1 MMFKATSEATGG
13 HVSRRVLLHA
23 TVLAAAMPALVN
35 AALAAPNLDW
45 ATSLTTK
52 DAAARIARGD
62 MTAESYATALAGQA
76 ARVASLDI
84 FIAEDRE
91 AMLAGARAI
100 DQRRQAGEKLGPLAG
115 IPLLV
120 KDNIDTASLPT
131 TAGTPALAHN
141 RPMHDAAVLGRLL
154 GAGALLFGKTNMDE
168 LAGGA
173 TSDNAAFGAV
183 RNPYAP
189 DRIPGGSSGGTAA
202 GIAARVTTAGLG
214 TDTGGSSRIPASL
227 CGVVG
232 FRPTVG
238 RYPGGGH
245 VPSSHT
251 RDVIAPMART
261 VAGIAIMD
269 HVISGEPGATA
280 RPLRGLRLGLPKTYF
295 WSGLDPETEAV
306 AQDAVRRMR
315 AAGVE
320 FVDVDLPGLPELL
333 AQIAPILAYEAIS
346 DLRSYL
352 QQQRSPTT
360 VEQVVAG
367 IKSQDVAQFYHSFLA
382 SADVAA
388 YRTALDVYR
397 PQLQR
402 LFADAFRQS
411 GVSALCFPPT
421 PITAPPIGQQA
432 VVLGGK
438 EVPVLLAYFHNGNP
452 ASATGLPALV
462 IPAGLSRSG
471 LPVGLEFD
479 GPAGSDRMLL
489 SIGLAV
495 EKLLPPLPA
504 PRLA

>member
-367 IKSQDVAQFYHSFLA
+367 IKS
-382 SADVAA
+382 
-388 YRTALDVYR
+388 
-397 PQLQR
+397 
-402 LFADAFRQS
+402 
-411 GVSALCFPPT
+411 
-421 PITAPPIGQQA
+421 
-432 VVLGGK
+432 
-438 EVPVLLAYFHNGNP
+438 
-452 ASATGLPALV
+452 
-462 IPAGLSRSG
+462 
-471 LPVGLEFD
+471 
-479 GPAGSDRMLL
+479 
-489 SIGLAV
+489 
-495 EKLLPPLPA
+495 
-504 PRLA
+504 